1 MTELEP
7 HLEGTAVRHRLPLT
21 VLAGIDPV
29 LRELAVM
36 NVLADAPGTV
46 VVRHDI
52 SDGPSGDGE
61 LRRVVQD
68 ARGVVED
75 VRLELEHT
83 CLSCAVREDA
93 LPVLRRLAEDG
104 RWTAVALALP
114 VSGESLP
121 VARTLAQHT
130 RSGGDL
136 ARYRLAPVVVT
147 VDLDTVVEDVL
158 GDDLLDE
165 RGLALTSSDRRSVG
179 EALSAQLA
187 HADLVL
193 TTREST
199 TWPHT
204 GSDLVEHL
212 RARDAVRVDG
222 LHALDVPRLLA
233 GHHDTRRGER
243 RLDPLLAT
251 AGRRT
256 SPSGV
261 WTLELTS
268 TRPFHP
274 ERFVE
279 HVGRLG
285 CGRVC
290 SRGVFW
296 VANRPDSVV
305 AWDGA
310 GGQLSIGEIDE
321 WGRRTPYTRL
331 VLTGTGDE
339 RPALR
344 DAFEEILLTESEMRR
359 GLAAW
364 LDREDVLE
372 PWLGAR
378 SAS

>member
-1 MTELEP
+1 MP
-7 HLEGTAVRHRLPLT
+7 HRLPLT
-21 VLAGIDPV
+21 VLAGIEPV
-29 LRELAVM
+29 LRDLAVM
-36 NVLADAPGTV
+36 HVLADVPDAV

-52 SDGPSGDGE
+52 TDGPTGDGE

-68 ARGVVED
+68 ARGVLED
-75 VRLELEHT
+75 ERLELEHA

-93 LPVLRRLAEDG
+93 LPVLRRLAEEG
-104 RWTAVALALP
+104 RWGAVVLALP

-121 VARTLAQHT
+121 VARTLAQHL
-130 RSGGDL
+130 RAGRDL
-136 ARYRLAPVVVT
+136 ARYRLAPVVAT

-165 RGLALTSSDRRSVG
+165 RGLALTSADRRSVG
-179 EALSAQLA
+179 EALAAQLA
-187 HADLVL
+187 HADVVVA
-193 TTREST
+193 TREGS
-199 TWPHT
+199 TWPHA
-204 GSDLVEHL
+204 GSDLVDHL
-212 RARDAVRVDG
+212 RARDGLRVDG
-222 LHALDVPRLLA
+222 LHGLDLPRLLT
-233 GHHDTRRGER
+233 GRHETGQGEA

-251 AGRRT
+251 APHRT

-268 TRPFHP
+268 PRPFHP

-285 CGRVC
+285 CGRVRG
-290 SRGVFW
+290 RGVFW

-310 GGQLSIGEIDE
+310 GGQLSVGELGT
-321 WGRRTPYTRL
+321 WGRRTPFTRL

-344 DAFEEILLTESEMRR
+344 EAFEEILLTDAEMHR
-359 GLAAW
+359 GLGAW

-378 SAS
+378 SVG

>member
-1 MTELEP
+1 
-7 HLEGTAVRHRLPLT
+7 
-21 VLAGIDPV
+21 
-29 LRELAVM
+29 M
-36 NVLADAPGTV
+36 NVLTDVPDAV

-52 SDGPSGDGE
+52 TDGPAGDGE
-61 LRRVVQD
+61 IRRVVQD

-75 VRLELEHT
+75 VRRELEHA

-93 LPVLRRLAEDG
+93 LPVLRRIAAEG
-104 RWTAVALALP
+104 RWGAVVLALP

-121 VARTLAQHT
+121 VARTLAQHLGAG
-130 RSGGDL
+130 RELS
-136 ARYRLAPVVVT
+136 RYRLAPVVAT
-147 VDLDTVVEDVL
+147 VDVDAAVDDVF

-165 RGLALTSSDRRSVG
+165 RGLALTSEDRRSVG
-179 EALSAQLA
+179 EALAAQLA
-187 HADLVL
+187 HADVVVA
-193 TTREST
+193 TRESAS
-199 TWPHT
+199 WPHP
-204 GSDLVEHL
+204 GSDLVDHL
-212 RARDAVRVDG
+212 RARDGLRVDG
-222 LHALDVPRLLA
+222 LHELDLPRLLT
-233 GHHDTRRGER
+233 GRHDVGRGEA
-243 RLDPLLAT
+243 RLDPALVT
-251 AGRRT
+251 ASNRT

-268 TRPFHP
+268 PKPFHP

-285 CGRVC
+285 CGRVRG
-290 SRGVFW
+290 RGVFW

-310 GGQLSIGEIDE
+310 GGQLSVGEIDS
-321 WGRRTPYTRL
+321 WGRRTPFTRL
-331 VLTGTGDE
+331 VLTGAGGE

-344 DAFEEILLTESEMRR
+344 EAFEEILLTDEEMRR

-378 SAS
+378 SLG